1 MGRLKEW
8 AEEDWVMIGLDGSIL
23 GPCGT
28 GEKKGNP
35 DRCLKRA
42 DAKAMSKAAR
52 AKTAQKKKRFGRKGQ
67 QVVSNTPAGKV
78 TKQYTKR

>member
-8 AEEDWVMIGLDGSIL
+8 AEQDWVMIGLDGSIL

-28 GEKKGNP
+28 GKKKGNP

-52 AKTAQKKKRFGRKGQ
+52 AKTAQKKKRFGRKKQ
-67 QVVSNTPAGKV
+67 YVPNTPAA
-78 TKQYTKR
+78 R

>member
-1 MGRLKEW
+1 MGKLKEW

-28 GEKKGNP
+28 GKKKGNP
-35 DRCLKRA
+35 DRCLKSA

-52 AKTAQKKKRFGRKGQ
+52 AKTAQKKKRFGRK
-67 QVVSNTPAGKV
+67 
-78 TKQYTKR
+78 KQYVPNTNTAK

>member
-1 MGRLKEW
+1 MGKLKEW

-28 GEKKGNP
+28 GKKKGNP

-42 DAKAMSKAAR
+42 KAEAMSKTAR
-52 AKTAQKKKRFGRKGQ
+52 AKTAQKKKRFGRDKQ
-67 QVVSNTPAGKV
+67 YVPNTPAAK
-78 TKQYTKR
+78 